1 MEMEREIE
9 WKTTEEEEQAAAAEE
24 FGSGL
29 KIRQR
34 TRGKMGR
41 ENNEE
46 KVVVNG
52 EENGSSVFFEEDQGV
67 WKCRHCTW
75 TYHLSGPG
83 IYLIQK
89 HKHEGNCQVT
99 MDVETL
105 TQLGTFIDSPI
116 KGAANVTAGLK
127 LLADEFVAEKNL
139 GDGIAGDEECNGDN
153 NVPIEEQKVNLNG
166 SSSHL
171 SSEKK
176 SENVIS
182 RNENEIQELEQH
194 KPGEPSDPIVP
205 EFDVEKVLEE
215 QETHDLYCPNCHSCI
230 TKRVILRKRKRI
242 PRETQSDL
250 PPQKVPHVPEPS
262 PALTETV
269 DLHEDRT
276 VFRCLSCFSFFIP
289 TETGF
294 NIFRCFGKEAES
306 NDLQSREKK
315 PAKRGNW
322 ISSLFG
328 SGSSNNEGTEAK
340 IKTDSRDSS
349 ESMPGAA
356 NLGEKGTT
364 IGPSTGEFN
373 SSGGLMG
380 NHAQEGKQNYPA
392 TILENLSSGESHSN
406 GSAMGSQA
414 KENRQSYP
422 ETALSKD
429 LSAGESHSNGSAI
442 GNQAKENR
450 QSYPETTPSKDP
462 PAQGSYSNGLMDN
475 QAHGDQQFYPAATLS
490 EENGTKKPGAVVK
503 PPYHEQTS
511 QLAENISSY
520 IPPAA
525 GYIPPGKV
533 HTSPIV
539 TGVGNQNVRGPMI
552 PPADETRLDLGV
564 QGIERSR
571 RENEWDILKS
581 IVYGGLMESITS
593 LSVVSSAAGAGS
605 STLNICAL
613 GLANLIGGLLLIA
626 HDLSEL
632 RSASD
637 AEETNQSDEQ
647 IGRYW
652 EKLGKREHF
661 RRHAVFAILSYII
674 FGLLPPVIYGFA
686 FRKSDNKEYKLIAV
700 AASSLLCV
708 AMLAI
713 GKAHV
718 RPQKDY
724 IKLILYYLAIAV
736 PASGLSYVAGVM
748 IDRLLVE
755 LGLFIPNMT
764 PPSPPSS
771 VELLGFGS
779 GSSSWA
785 SL

>member
-52 EENGSSVFFEEDQGV
+52 EENGSSVFFEEDQ
-67 WKCRHCTW
+67 
-75 TYHLSGPG
+75 
-83 IYLIQK
+83 
-89 HKHEGNCQVT
+89 
-99 MDVETL
+99 
-105 TQLGTFIDSPI
+105 
-116 KGAANVTAGLK
+116 GAANVTAGLK

-328 SGSSNNEGTEAK
+328 SGSSNNEGTEARTPLLAE